1 MMFTSIFRK
10 EGRDMRKVVSISSAY
25 DSYGNDGIYALCDD
39 GTIWVGT
46 QVEGESWQWLP
57 VPGIPD

>member
-1 MMFTSIFRK
+1 
-10 EGRDMRKVVSISSAY
+10 MRKVVSISSAY